1 MTKKKLLATLL
12 TGAIVAT
19 MFMGCSGNKDKEAGA
34 SGSGTELTIW
44 TKLPEQEVPVL
55 KDAADKWAKETGN
68 KVKVVRDDGDFQAF
82 LQAANSTKG
91 PDIYFGSAHNQ
102 LATYQQAGVLTEV
115 PAKYVKEDEYAS
127 KSVWDAVSVDN
138 KKYAIPIS
146 VETTAL
152 FYNKDLVKEAPKTMN
167 DLVNEALKKG
177 NGAFQFNIND
187 QYTDLGFL
195 LTNGGYIFG
204 KKDGKY
210 DTNDIG
216 LNNEGSVKGLQMLQ
230 DFVVKDKF
238 MPADIS
244 GDIAL
249 TNFKEGK
256 SMFYISGPWDIQ
268 GLKDAKLNF
277 GVSKIPSIDG
287 KEFTPM
293 SGVQCAFVSS
303 KSKNIDLSWECLDY
317 LVKETQEGLY
327 EKGKIPVTKAMLDKK
342 EVKDN
347 EYVEGFLESVK
358 NSEPM
363 PNIKAMDAVW
373 EPLKNIQRV
382 LQGENPQEVAN
393 EIVSGVK
400 KGIELQNK

>member
-102 LATYQQAGVLTEV
+102 LAAYQQAGVLTEV

-327 EKGKIPVTKAMLDKK
+327 EK
-342 EVKDN
+342 E
-347 EYVEGFLESVK
+347 
-358 NSEPM
+358 NSS
-363 PNIKAMDAVW
+363 N
-373 EPLKNIQRV
+373 
-382 LQGENPQEVAN
+382 
-393 EIVSGVK
+393 
-400 KGIELQNK
+400 

>member
-1 MTKKKLLATLL
+1 KKKLLATLL

-102 LATYQQAGVLTEV
+102 LAAYQQAGVLTEV

-127 KSVWDAVSVDN
+127 KSVWDAVSVDK

-167 DLVNEALKKG
+167 DLINEALKKG

-195 LTNGGYIFG
+195 LT
-204 KKDGKY
+204 
-210 DTNDIG
+210 
-216 LNNEGSVKGLQMLQ
+216 
-230 DFVVKDKF
+230 
-238 MPADIS
+238 
-244 GDIAL
+244 
-249 TNFKEGK
+249 
-256 SMFYISGPWDIQ
+256 
-268 GLKDAKLNF
+268 
-277 GVSKIPSIDG
+277 
-287 KEFTPM
+287 
-293 SGVQCAFVSS
+293 
-303 KSKNIDLSWECLDY
+303 
-317 LVKETQEGLY
+317 
-327 EKGKIPVTKAMLDKK
+327 
-342 EVKDN
+342 
-347 EYVEGFLESVK
+347 
-358 NSEPM
+358 
-363 PNIKAMDAVW
+363 
-373 EPLKNIQRV
+373 
-382 LQGENPQEVAN
+382 
-393 EIVSGVK
+393 
-400 KGIELQNK
+400 